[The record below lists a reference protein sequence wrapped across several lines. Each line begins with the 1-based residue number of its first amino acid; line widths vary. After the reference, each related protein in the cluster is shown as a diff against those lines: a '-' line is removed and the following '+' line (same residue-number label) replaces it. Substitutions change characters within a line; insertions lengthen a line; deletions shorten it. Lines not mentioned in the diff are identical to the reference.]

1 MMYTYVTLPD
11 DTLITHSHLI
21 VEGDRQYV
29 KVHFECPV
37 EGGFKSARCVLP
49 EYRWEFNEGYTDAE
63 INFFKEFLE
72 NNAHLLFR
80 FAASGGT
87 CCA

>member
-1 MMYTYVTLPD
+1 MMYPYIKLPD

-21 VEGDRQYV
+21 VNGEKQIV
-29 KVHFECPV
+29 KVHFEQPI

-49 EYRWEFNEGYTDAE
+49 DYRWEFNEGFSESE
-63 INFFKEFLE
+63 INSFIEILE

-80 FAASGGT
+80 FAANGGT